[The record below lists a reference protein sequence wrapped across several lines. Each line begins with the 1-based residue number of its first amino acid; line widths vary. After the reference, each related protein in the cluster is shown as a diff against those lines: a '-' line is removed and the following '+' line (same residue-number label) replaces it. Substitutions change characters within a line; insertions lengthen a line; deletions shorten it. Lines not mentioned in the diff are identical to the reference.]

1 MPDTRAIKPEDNKGG
16 TFTQQLTAVEVTT
29 AYISPVPA
37 EAPGVITAEPG
48 TVNEEAIYFKSKDA
62 GAGTISGLTRD
73 YTNLNGGTGIQHE
86 NGEDWEV
93 FQSAFYVKNIVD
105 ILIEGFLREQSTVAR
120 VDADEFTIVGN
131 IAILYSAGRLIR
143 FNQDNNEIVSVI
155 TSSYSA
161 GTGLTTVQISG
172 TIPDPMT
179 IVEFGIQPKT
189 ALYLTPDGVA
199 TMTNKTL
206 EDAILIDP
214 AIKTGDAT
222 TNPWKTITLMP
233 GFIKPCT
240 TSGCGDPEKIEAG
253 TNDIDYDVLDFDKT
267 SDENAY
273 CNLQMPQSWD
283 AGVVQFRFIWT
294 AAAGTAAQNVVLEMS
309 GRSFADDD
317 AIDQAVGTP
326 VEVSDALIA
335 TGDVHI
341 SAWSGD
347 VTLTGAGKGEY
358 VHLEFMRDVSEDNL
372 DADARIIAVQVRYK
386 PDAITD

>member
-1 MPDTRAIKPEDNKGG
+1 MSDTRAIKPEDNKGG
-16 TFTQQLTAVEVTT
+16 TFTQQLDVAEVTT
-29 AYISPVPA
+29 AYVSPVPA

-48 TVNEEAIYFKSKDA
+48 TVKEEAIYFKSKDA

-73 YTNLNGGTGIQHE
+73 YTNLNGGVGQEHA
-86 NGEDWEV
+86 NSEDWEV
-93 FQSAFYVKNIVD
+93 FQSAFYVKNLVD
-105 ILIEGFLREQSTVAR
+105 ILLEGFFREQNTVAR
-120 VDADEFTIVGN
+120 VDDDNFTVLGN
-131 IAILYSAGRLIR
+131 VAIFYTAGRLIR
-143 FNQDNNEIVSVI
+143 FNGDNDEIASVVS
-155 TSSYSA
+155 SSYSA
-161 GTGLTTVQISG
+161 GTGLTTVV
-172 TIPDPMT
+172 TAAAVPAT
-179 IVEFGIQPKT
+179 LTYVELGLQPKT
-189 ALYLTPDGVA
+189 AAYLSSAFLTAIA
-199 TMTNKTL
+199 TLTNKTL
-206 EDAILIDP
+206 VDP

-222 TNPWKTITLMP
+222 TNPWKTITMMP
-233 GFIKPCT
+233 GFIKPT
-240 TSGCGDPEKIEAG
+240 TTAGCADPEKIEAG

-267 SDENAY
+267 TDENAY

-283 AGVVQFRFIWT
+283 AGVVQFRYIWT

-358 VHLEFMRDVSEDNL
+358 VHLEFMRDISEDNL
-372 DADARIIAVQVRYK
+372 DADARIIAIQVRYK
-386 PDAITD
+386 QDAITD